1 MKTIKLHLK
10 AEEPL
15 IITDGTSEGMSHET
29 LNYIPGSMLLG
40 AFASVWIRNH
50 RTEDPD
56 KNDIFNALFLNNSV
70 KWGSAYPTVW
80 NESEEL
86 ETVPVPLTFQ
96 KIKNYDGLPTAQII
110 QVQEENRADTQS
122 SDFKMNEKDDRRVL
136 NLIRIDPDNDLV
148 LRDYC
153 KEKLKWKFDEDEGVK
168 TKKIDG
174 GFMTI
179 DGCCQPLLKSG
190 FNTHV
195 AMDNQRHGAEHQLF
209 GYSSL
214 NAGTTFI
221 SEVICEDSVVEDLK
235 KLLSSV
241 DNIFVGH
248 SRSAGYGRLSFISD
262 KEKNATEPSV
272 SLGKTKDAYLFL
284 SSPYIPKHSWEK
296 PVDSLERELVKA
308 GLDEN
313 CIQRNEL
320 SCRFRTI
327 SGFNGKWKLPRE
339 SRTAIVAGSVIKL
352 SVKEGQCVNIPCA
365 LGADTAEGYGRVLV
379 NPEFLEKLSPDLK
392 EYKKTI
398 RPNNKTLR
406 SGPVLNVLK
415 RKGMERLCEQ
425 KVFMLLGSPL
435 FKNFIDSVKGSKV
448 TASQRGNMRSLVT
461 ERKREDWA
469 EVFNQVLEK
478 TPGKKWEN
486 SDALWSCS
494 DSSVSGYRESLSVI
508 MKELLDV
515 RRFTTSFGNYLHL
528 NSSEIIS
535 PLTGEEQKKF
545 EEMFHKRFM
554 LELLNAWG
562 KAENNKTEEK

>member
-56 KNDIFNALFLNNSV
+56 KNEIFNALFLDNSV
-70 KWGSAYPTVW
+70 KWGSAYPSVW

-96 KIKNYDGLPTAQII
+96 KIKNYDGLPTAQISK
-110 QVQEENRADTQS
+110 ENTSDTKS
-122 SDFKMNEKDDRRVL
+122 AGSRNDEKEDRRVL
-136 NLIRIDPDNDLV
+136 NLIRIDPNNTLP

-153 KEKLKWKFDEDEGVK
+153 KENLKWKFDKDEGVK

-179 DGCCQPLLKSG
+179 KGCCQPLLKSG

-195 AMDNQRHGAEHQLF
+195 AMDSKRHGADHQLF

-214 NAGTTFI
+214 NEGTTFI
-221 SEVICEDSVVEDLK
+221 SEVVCEDSVVEDLK
-235 KLLSSV
+235 KLLSSA
-241 DNIFVGH
+241 DNIWVGH

-262 KEKNATEPSV
+262 KEKNAEKTSV

-296 PVDSLERELVKA
+296 PIDSLERELVKA

-352 SVKEGQCVNIPCA
+352 SVKEGQCVNIPVA
-365 LGADTAEGYGRVLV
+365 FGADTAEGYGRVLV

-398 RPNNKTLR
+398 RENKQNLR
-406 SGPVLNVLK
+406 PSPVLNVLK

-425 KVFMLLGSPL
+425 KVFDLLGSPQ
-435 FKNFIDSVKGSKV
+435 FKDFINTVKGSKV
-448 TASQRGNMRSLVT
+448 TASQRGNIRSLVT
-461 ERKREDWA
+461 ERCRESWI
-469 EVFNQVLEK
+469 EVFNQVLKK

-486 SDALWSCS
+486 SDALWSRA
-494 DSSVSGYRESLSVI
+494 DATVSGYRESLSVI

-515 RRFTTSFGNYLHL
+515 KEFTTSFGSYTQL
-528 NSSEIIS
+528 NNNEIIS

-545 EEMFHKRFM
+545 EEMFHKRFI

-562 KAENNKTEEK
+562 KAENNQTEEK